1 MSGIALLTRL
11 LRITVPILLVLVLPC
26 SAQAITSES
35 GGEGSVDASASVEG
49 SLVGLNAGNESVGDG
64 SLGNLDDRQRFYAVR
79 GQRPVWTD
87 MTRVEALAEALR
99 NLAGDGL
106 VPSDYHPDQLLVEGR
121 QALSGSQGSAAQRA
135 FESKATST
143 LLTAVA
149 HLQRGKVDPHSID
162 NGWEV
167 PIAPPSFDLVSMSHV
182 LDQGNVEAVME
193 QARPSSEPY
202 RQLRAALAQYQNIEQ
217 QGGWPVLPSRDE
229 PLRPGDTG
237 PDVGSLRQ
245 RLGVTGASD
254 IMAANTSYYPQLSLE
269 APNADVYDPA
279 LAEAVRRFQRHHLLA
294 DDGVVGP
301 DTRLALNVPVSQRID
316 QIRVNMERARWLLH
330 GLPESFVLVDIAG
343 YRLTYFRPDGQTWRT
358 RIVVGQP
365 YRRTPTL
372 RSEITYLTLNP
383 TWTVPPTI
391 YREDILPKVR
401 NNPDYLA
408 SRGLYPLT
416 PSGKRLDPHAVDWSN
431 PGGVMLRQ
439 GAGASNP
446 LGRLVIRFPND
457 HLVYLHDTPSRHLF
471 NRAQRALS
479 SGCIRVEGVMQLAQ
493 MLFDDS
499 GTSVNVSRLLSD
511 GQTRNVSL
519 ERPIPVVLNY
529 WTVQPESD
537 GSLAFRPDIYHRD
550 ADVVAALDRP
560 LIL

>member
-1 MSGIALLTRL
+1 MNA
-11 LRITVPILLVLVLPC
+11 
-26 SAQAITSES
+26 EN
-35 GGEGSVDASASVEG
+35 GSVDDAS
-49 SLVGLNAGNESVGDG
+49 LD
-64 SLGNLDDRQRFYAVR
+64 NLQRFYTLR

-87 MTRVEALAEALR
+87 MQRVEALATALKG
-99 NLAGDGL
+99 LASDGL
-106 VPSDYHPDQLLVEGR
+106 VPSDYHPDRLLAEGR
-121 QALSGSQGSAAQRA
+121 RALGEGQGSAAQQA
-135 FESKATST
+135 FESEATGI
-143 LLTAVA
+143 LLTAMA
-149 HLQRGKVDPHSID
+149 HLQRGKVDPHRID
-162 NGWEV
+162 EGWEV
-167 PIAPPSFDLVSMSHV
+167 AIAPPSFDLVSMSRE
-182 LDQGNVEAVME
+182 LDEGDVEAVVE
-193 QARPSSEPY
+193 QTRPSFQPY
-202 RQLRAALAQYQNIEQ
+202 RQLRTALAQYQNIDR
-217 QGGWPVLPSRDE
+217 QGGWPVLAARDE

-237 PDVGSLRQ
+237 ADVATLRR
-245 RLGVTGASD
+245 RLGLIGEAD
-254 IMAANTSYYPQLSLE
+254 IVAADASYYPQLSLE
-269 APNADVYDPA
+269 APDADVYDPL

-316 QIRVNMERARWLLH
+316 QIRANMERARWLLH
-330 GLPESFVLVDIAG
+330 GLPKSFVLVDIAG

-408 SRGLYPLT
+408 SRGLYPLS
-416 PSGKRLDPHAVDWSN
+416 PSGTRLDPHAVDWSN

-479 SGCIRVEGVMQLAQ
+479 SGCIRVEGVTQLAQ

-499 GTSVNVSRLLSD
+499 GTSANVSSLLSD

-519 ERPIPVVLNY
+519 ERRIPIVLNY